1 LKAKLYDL
9 DENAEDAPRFVV
21 DAYDHNLVVA
31 RLAEA
36 ERVIENAGCCLVM
49 SNNGAREAL
58 NILRGYK
65 QTADSA
71 SPAQE
76 WLCDCDHPI
85 PAQPVNDDGRVWC
98 GVCGFNMPDVDPTP
112 WCNQCGARK
121 QAQCKCGPIA
131 DNE

>member
-71 SPAQE
+71 SA
-76 WLCDCDHPI
+76 DCRCRRE
-85 PAQPVNDDGRVWC
+85 DGTTR
-98 GVCGFNMPDVDPTP
+98 FNINCCIHGKAP
-112 WCNQCGARK
+112 
-121 QAQCKCGPIA
+121 
-131 DNE
+131 